1 MNLMFWLI
9 AFMAFASV
17 GGTEQA
23 TTVTVE
29 GAAGEVKAGA
39 PTEKVA
45 RAGKKARR
53 PARIT
58 AEMTTYD
65 RKEGIAVFD
74 RNVRVDDEEYQL
86 CADRVYVFLEGTND
100 LKRIVAVGNVAM
112 TNGLRSARA
121 AKASYHRQAGMVV
134 LYADEKNAEL
144 KAEVTDA
151 DKGEKKTVR
160 GEKIKF
166 WINSEQVEVTGAV
179 IDAPTGGM
187 KAGDLKEALGK

>member
-1 MNLMFWLI
+1 MYLMFYL
-9 AFMAFASV
+9 MALLASV
-17 GGTEQA
+17 ACAGTEEV

-29 GAAGEVKAGA
+29 GAAGEVKAEAPAEKGA
-39 PTEKVA
+39 KSA
-45 RAGKKARR
+45 KKARR

-58 AEMTTYD
+58 AETTTYD

-187 KAGDLKEALGK
+187 KAGGLKEALGK